1 MGPFGE
7 PSDRTLNAMRPGT
20 KACIFGHDTNRITAV
35 TGRFF
40 HFSLLF
46 VTFRLTTGSIVRKDE
61 EKMKEKRNLQTG
73 AGLIGAFVLWTG
85 LIQCVDVQAVG
96 QNGTKV
102 GLASFNVWFHQL
114 TGVHM
119 TIYTITD
126 WLGLVP
132 IFICL
137 CFGVMGF
144 VQLIK
149 RRSLRRVDPDILL
162 LGVYYVLVIACY
174 LFFEMVPINYRPV
187 LIEGRLE
194 ASYPSSTTLLVL
206 SVMPT
211 LMFQVCRR
219 TAEPLIRKSAA
230 VFVIA
235 FSAFMVAGRLISGV
249 HWATDIIAS
258 VLLSAGLFMLY
269 RSAVLYTDRIKQS
282 DRSRDGV

>member
-1 MGPFGE
+1 
-7 PSDRTLNAMRPGT
+7 
-20 KACIFGHDTNRITAV
+20 
-35 TGRFF
+35 
-40 HFSLLF
+40 
-46 VTFRLTTGSIVRKDE
+46 
-61 EKMKEKRNLQTG
+61 MKGKRNLLMGTG
-73 AGLIGAFVLWTG
+73 LVAAFALWTV

-96 QNGTKV
+96 QNRTRV
-102 GLASFNVWFHQL
+102 GFAVFNVWFHQL

-119 TIYTITD
+119 TLYTITD

-132 IFICL
+132 IFVCL
-137 CFGVMGF
+137 CFGVLGL

-149 RRSLRRVDPDILL
+149 RRSLLRVDPDILL

-174 LFFEMVPINYRPV
+174 LIFEMIPINYRPV
-187 LIEGRLE
+187 LIDGRLE

-211 LMFQVCRR
+211 LIFQVYRR
-219 TAEPLIRKSAA
+219 AVNPLIRKTAG

-235 FSAFMVAGRLISGV
+235 FSAFMVIGRLISGV

-269 RSAVLYTDRIKQS
+269 QSAVEFT
-282 DRSRDGV
+282 DGVK